1 MIYTVITRVWSKT
14 YRQMMTTDFDGV
26 AFTTL
31 DAAKAH
37 ADWATKRGSYDG
49 GRVECIIKAD
59 SAIIAT
65 YEYKRGKQTIK

>member
-31 DAAKAH
+31 EAAQAHANWAAKNGSIFNGK
-37 ADWATKRGSYDG
+37 ADCT
-49 GRVECIIKAD
+49 IKAG
-59 SAIIAT
+59 AEIIAT
-65 YEYKRGKQTIK
+65 IAYKKGKLA